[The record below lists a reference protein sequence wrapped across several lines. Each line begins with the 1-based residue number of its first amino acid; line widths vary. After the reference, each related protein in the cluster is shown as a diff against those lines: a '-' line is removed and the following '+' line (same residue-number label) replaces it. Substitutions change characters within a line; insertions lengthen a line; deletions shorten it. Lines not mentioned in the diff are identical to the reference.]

1 MKYTERVTIRLTQA
15 QLKILKHRANGKTM
29 TIVLREYIAI
39 MLNQDQDQDQD
50 QDDEL

>member
-15 QLKILKHRANGKTM
+15 QLTILKQRANDQGKTM

-39 MLNQDQDQDQD
+39 MLQQDM
-50 QDDEL
+50 DDEL